1 MIEPKMSAPSS
12 RRAARRRVISGL
24 PQAARIA
31 QARSVPFYHET
42 QRMMGEMAADF
53 GVDGTN
59 LYDLGCSTGRTL
71 IELAPVV
78 SPGVQ
83 FIGIDNSDEMLAQ
96 AQQRL
101 AEQQVTRPI
110 KLIHADLH
118 DGLGIENASV
128 VIMNL
133 TLQFIRPL
141 YRERLVGAI
150 HRGMTERGCFI
161 LVEKLTVKDSLLN
174 RLFIKYYYTMKRR
187 NGYSEMEIAQKR
199 EALENVMIP
208 YRLEENRDLLRS
220 AGFRHIEVFFRWYN
234 FCGVIAVK

>member
-1 MIEPKMSAPSS
+1 MAHDEIFAEPKALPTDFQFDHKT
-12 RRAARRRVISGL
+12 AAVFDDMVS
-24 PQAARIA
+24 
-31 QARSVPFYHET
+31 RSVPFYHET
-42 QRMMGEMAADF
+42 QRMMGEIAADF
-53 GVDGTN
+53 AVDGTN

-83 FIGIDNSDEMLAQ
+83 FVGIDNSEEMLAQ
-96 AQQRL
+96 AQRRL
-101 AEQQVTRPI
+101 AEQQVARPI
-110 KLIHADLH
+110 KLVHADLH
-118 DGLGIENASV
+118 EGVVIENASI

-141 YRERLVGAI
+141 YRERLIDAI
-150 HRGMTERGCFI
+150 HHGMTERGCFI

-174 RLFIKYYYTMKRR
+174 RLFIKYYYAMKRR

-208 YRLEENRDLLRS
+208 YRLEENRDLLHS
-220 AGFRHIEVFFRWYN
+220 AGFRHIEVFVRWYN
-234 FCGVIAVK
+234 FCGIVAVK

>member
-1 MIEPKMSAPSS
+1 MAHDEIFAEPKA
-12 RRAARRRVISGL
+12 L
-24 PQAARIA
+24 PTDFQFDHKTAVVFDDMVG
-31 QARSVPFYHET
+31 RSVPFYLET

-83 FIGIDNSDEMLAQ
+83 FIGIDNSEEMLAQ

-118 DGLGIENASV
+118 DGLVIENASV

-141 YRERLVGAI
+141 YRERLVGVI
-150 HRGMTERGCFI
+150 HRGMAERGCFI

-174 RLFIKYYYTMKRR
+174 RLFIKYYYAMKRR

-234 FCGVIAVK
+234 FCGMVAVK